1 VFPSEDGSMT
11 DRLLVVD
18 DEPSMREFLEIMLS
32 QEGYQVTLA
41 ASGEEGFKAYR
52 QEEHDLVLTDVKMPG
67 MSGLEL
73 IKEIHS
79 LDPSIPI
86 IAITAYACADDAI
99 RAVRAGAYDYL
110 SKPFQIDDLRVI
122 IRNALETRR
131 LRKENLEL
139 RQSVEQQHR
148 FGDIIGK
155 SPQMVDIFNLIS
167 RIAPSKA
174 TVLIVGESGTGKELV
189 ARAIHRNSNRVDRP
203 FVPVNCTAIPESLL
217 ESELFGHLKGSFTGA
232 VANKPGL
239 VETAHTGTLFLDE
252 VGDIPPSVQAKLLR
266 FLQEREFRRVGGT
279 EDKKVDV
286 RVLAATNKKLEKE
299 MEAGAFREDLYYRL
313 NVIRIRIPP
322 LREREEDLPL
332 LIDHFL
338 KKFSKEQG
346 KAINRASALVLRILC
361 NYQFPGNVRELE
373 NVIERCVTLEESDQL
388 TADNLPPKL
397 LEGRVVPVSALGEM
411 EIPPDGIDLNRTM
424 ENLERK
430 LIGRALEI
438 TGGNRSRAASLLG
451 ISFRSLRYRLLKLGM
466 DSEDSSE

>member
-1 VFPSEDGSMT
+1 MT

-32 QEGYQVTLA
+32 QEGYQVSLA
-41 ASGEEGFKAYR
+41 SSGEEGLKSYR

-148 FGDIIGK
+148 FGDIIGR

-167 RIAPSKA
+167 RVAPSKA
-174 TVLIVGESGTGKELV
+174 SVLIVGESGTGKELV
-189 ARAIHRNSNRVDRP
+189 ARAIHRNSNRADKP

-232 VANKPGL
+232 VGNKPGL

-252 VGDIPPSVQAKLLR
+252 VGDIPTSVQAKLLR

-299 MEAGAFREDLYYRL
+299 METGTFREDLYYRL
-313 NVIRIRIPP
+313 NVIRIRIPA

-346 KAINRASALVLRILC
+346 KNIKRVSSLALRILC
-361 NYQFPGNVRELE
+361 NYQYPGNVRELE
-373 NVIERCVTLEESDQL
+373 NVVERCVTLEESDQL

-397 LEGRVVPVSALGEM
+397 LEGRATATSVAGEM

-466 DSEDSSE
+466 DSEEVSE

>member
-1 VFPSEDGSMT
+1 MT

-41 ASGEEGFKAYR
+41 SSGEEGFKAYR
-52 QEEHDLVLTDVKMPG
+52 QEEPDLVLTDVKMPG

-79 LDPSIPI
+79 IDPAIPI
-86 IAITAYACADDAI
+86 IAITAYACADDAM

-139 RQSVEQQHR
+139 RQSVGQQHR
-148 FGDIIGK
+148 FGDIVGR
-155 SPQMVDIFNLIS
+155 SPQIEDIFSLIS
-167 RIAPSKA
+167 RVAPSKA
-174 TVLIVGESGTGKELV
+174 SVLIVGESGTGKELV
-189 ARAIHRNSNRVDRP
+189 ARAIHRNSTRVDRP

-299 MEAGAFREDLYYRL
+299 METGSFREDLYYRL
-313 NVIRIRIPP
+313 NVIRIRIPA
-322 LREREEDLPL
+322 LREREEDIPL
-332 LIDHFL
+332 LIEHFL
-338 KKFSKEQG
+338 RKFAKEQG
-346 KAINRASALVLRILC
+346 KNIKKVSSLALRILC
-361 NYQFPGNVRELE
+361 NYQYPGNVRELE

-397 LEGRVVPVSALGEM
+397 LEGRVPPSATLGEM
-411 EIPPDGIDLNRTM
+411 DIPPDGIDLNRTM
-424 ENLERK
+424 ENFERK
-430 LIGRALEI
+430 LIGRAVEI

-466 DSEDSSE
+466 DSEETTE